1 MVKRNWQGCTKY
13 FFLYQEGTI
22 QHLFMSCPFAKIL
35 WRVIDMAFNIA
46 SPANLT
52 NLFGHWCVAKKRS
65 TLEWMCALC
74 CGLFEIYKMISF
86 LANQCFYLFYRLS
99 L

>member
-35 WRVIDMAFNIA
+35 WRVVDMDFNIA

-52 NLFGHWCVAKKRS
+52 NLFGHWLNGVAKKVHIRVDVR
-65 TLEWMCALC
+65 AL
-74 CGLFEIYKMISF
+74 LWAI
-86 LANQCFYLFYRLS
+86 
-99 L
+99 